1 MISLINENISS
12 ELIKLAAMYGRK
24 KTYEKEKEKHKNE
37 SKFKKN
43 VRELDYK
50 LQMAGI

>member
-1 MISLINENISS
+1 MKKKKKNIKMNPN
-12 ELIKLAAMYGRK
+12 L
-24 KTYEKEKEKHKNE
+24 
-37 SKFKKN
+37 KKN